1 MKPIESGLK
10 DKKVVVLG
18 GSSGIGLDVSR
29 LAAQLGAEVVIASSS
44 AERVQQA
51 VADIG
56 GKTTGQALDLFDE
69 AAIEAFFG
77 KLGALDQL
85 VYTAADS
92 LHVSDLATTD
102 LKDARKAFE
111 LRYWSALAAVKY
123 ATPHIRKGGA
133 ITLTTGI
140 YGQRPIKGIP
150 IVASI
155 AAMMEGLT
163 RALAIDLAPLR
174 VNCVSPG
181 VVRTKLWDSMPEQQ
195 RESFFES
202 TAKQML
208 VGRIGEPAEIAQTY
222 LYLMQQGYS
231 TGQTVIVDGGTS
243 LV

>member
-1 MKPIESGLK
+1 MEAIESGLK
-10 DKKVVVLG
+10 GKKVVVLG
-18 GSSGIGLDVSR
+18 GSSGIGLEVAR
-29 LAAQLGAEVVIASSS
+29 LASQLGAEVVIASSS
-44 AERVQQA
+44 LERVRQA
-51 VADIG
+51 VAEIG
-56 GKTTGQALDLFDE
+56 GKATGHALDLFDE
-69 AAIEAFFG
+69 AAIEVFFE
-77 KLGALDQL
+77 KLGPLDQL

-102 LKDARKAFE
+102 LKAARKAFE

-140 YGQRPIKGIP
+140 YGQRPPRGIP

-163 RALAIDLAPLR
+163 RALAIDLAPIR

-181 VVRTKLWDSMPEQQ
+181 VVRTKLWDSMPEEQ
-195 RESFFES
+195 RDAFFES

-208 VGRIGEPAEIAQTY
+208 VGRIGVPTEIAQTY
-222 LYLMQQGYS
+222 LYLMQQGFS
-231 TGQTVIVDGGTS
+231 TGQTVIVDGGAV

>member
-1 MKPIESGLK
+1 MEKIDSGLK
-10 DKKVVVLG
+10 GKKVVVLG
-18 GSSGIGLDVSR
+18 GSSGIGLEVSR
-29 LAAQLGAEVVIASSS
+29 QAEQLGAQVVIASSS
-44 AERVQQA
+44 AERVKQA
-51 VADIG
+51 VAEIG
-56 GKTTGQALDLFDE
+56 GKTTGQALDLSDE
-69 AAIEAFFG
+69 AAIEKFFED
-77 KLGALDQL
+77 LGPIDQL

-102 LKDARKAFE
+102 LKAARKAFE
-111 LRYWSALAAVKY
+111 LRFWSVLAAVKY

-140 YGQRPIKGIP
+140 YGQRPVKGIP

-155 AAMMEGLT
+155 ATMLEGLT
-163 RALAIDLAPLR
+163 RALAIDLAPIR

-181 VVRTKLWDSMPEQQ
+181 VVRTKLWDSMPEEQ
-195 RESFFES
+195 REAFFEA
-202 TAKQML
+202 TGKQML
-208 VGRIGEPAEIAQTY
+208 VGRVGEPEEIAQTY

>member
-1 MKPIESGLK
+1 MEKIDSGLK
-10 DKKVVVLG
+10 GKKVVVLG
-18 GSSGIGLDVSR
+18 GSSGIGLEVSR
-29 LAAQLGAEVVIASSS
+29 QAEQLGAQVVIASSS
-44 AERVQQA
+44 AERVKQA
-51 VADIG
+51 VAEIG
-56 GKTTGQALDLFDE
+56 GKTTGQALDLSDE
-69 AAIEAFFG
+69 AAIEKFFEG
-77 KLGALDQL
+77 LGPIDQL

-102 LKDARKAFE
+102 LKAARKAFE
-111 LRYWSALAAVKY
+111 LRFWSVLAAVKY

-140 YGQRPIKGIP
+140 YGQRPVKGIP

-155 AAMMEGLT
+155 ATMLEGLT
-163 RALAIDLAPLR
+163 RALAIDLAPIR

-181 VVRTKLWDSMPEQQ
+181 VVRTKLWDSMPEEQ
-195 RESFFES
+195 REAFFEA

-208 VGRIGEPAEIAQTY
+208 VGRVGEPEEIAQTY

>member
-1 MKPIESGLK
+1 MERIESGLK
-10 DKKVVVLG
+10 NKKVVVLG
-18 GSSGIGLDVSR
+18 GSSGIGLEMAQ
-29 LAAQLGAEVVIASSS
+29 LAQQLGAEVVIASSH
-44 AERVQQA
+44 AERVKQA
-51 VADIG
+51 IVEIG

-69 AAIEAFFG
+69 VAIEEFFD
-77 KLGALDQL
+77 KLGPLDQL

-102 LKDARKAFE
+102 LKAARKAFD
-111 LRYWSALAAVKY
+111 LRYRSALAAVKY
-123 ATPHIRKGGA
+123 ATPHIRKDGA
-133 ITLTTGI
+133 VTLTTGV

-150 IVASI
+150 IIASI

-163 RALAIDLAPLR
+163 RSLAIDLAPIR

-181 VVRTKLWDSMPEQQ
+181 VVRTKLWDSMPKEQ
-195 RESFFES
+195 REAFFET

-222 LYLMQQGYS
+222 LCLMQQGYS
-231 TGQTVIVDGGTS
+231 TGQTVIVDGGTM

>member
-1 MKPIESGLK
+1 MEKIDSGLK
-10 DKKVVVLG
+10 GKKVVVLG
-18 GSSGIGLDVSR
+18 GSSGIGLEVSR
-29 LAAQLGAEVVIASSS
+29 QAEQLGAQVVIASSS
-44 AERVQQA
+44 AERVKQA
-51 VADIG
+51 VAEIG
-56 GKTTGQALDLFDE
+56 GKTTGQALDLSDE
-69 AAIEAFFG
+69 AAIEKFFEG
-77 KLGALDQL
+77 LGPIDQL

-102 LKDARKAFE
+102 LKAARKAFE
-111 LRYWSALAAVKY
+111 LRFWSVLAAVKY

-140 YGQRPIKGIP
+140 YGQRPVKGIP

-155 AAMMEGLT
+155 ATMLEGLT
-163 RALAIDLAPLR
+163 RALAIDLAPIR

-181 VVRTKLWDSMPEQQ
+181 VVRTKLWDSMPEEQ
-195 RESFFES
+195 REAFFEA
-202 TAKQML
+202 TGKQML
-208 VGRIGEPAEIAQTY
+208 VGRVGEPEEIAQTY

>member
-1 MKPIESGLK
+1 METIDSGLK
-10 DKKVVVLG
+10 GKKVVVLG
-18 GSSGIGLDVSR
+18 GSSGIGLEVSR
-29 LAAQLGAEVVIASSS
+29 QAEQLGAQVVIASSS
-44 AERVQQA
+44 AERVKQA
-51 VADIG
+51 VVEIG

-69 AAIEAFFG
+69 AAIEKFFEG
-77 KLGALDQL
+77 LGPIDQL

-102 LKDARKAFE
+102 LKAARKAFE
-111 LRYWSALAAVKY
+111 LRFWSVLAAVKY

-140 YGQRPIKGIP
+140 YGQRPVKGIP

-155 AAMMEGLT
+155 ATMLEGLT
-163 RALAIDLAPLR
+163 RALAIDLAPIR

-181 VVRTKLWDSMPEQQ
+181 VVRTKLWDSMPEEQ
-195 RESFFES
+195 REAFFEA
-202 TAKQML
+202 TGKQML
-208 VGRIGEPAEIAQTY
+208 VGRVGEPEEIAQTY

>member
-1 MKPIESGLK
+1 
-10 DKKVVVLG
+10 
-18 GSSGIGLDVSR
+18 
-29 LAAQLGAEVVIASSS
+29 VIASSN
-44 AERVQQA
+44 AERVKQA
-51 VADIG
+51 VTEIG
-56 GKTTGQALDLFDE
+56 GKTTGQALDLSDE
-69 AAIEAFFG
+69 AAIEAFFE
-77 KLGALDQL
+77 KLGPLDQM

-102 LKDARKAFE
+102 LKVARKAFE

-133 ITLTTGI
+133 ITLTTGV

-150 IVASI
+150 IIASI

-163 RALAIDLAPLR
+163 RSLAIDLAPIR

-181 VVRTKLWDSMPEQQ
+181 VVRTKLWDSMPEEQ
-195 RESFFES
+195 REAFFETTS
-202 TAKQML
+202 KQML

-231 TGQTVIVDGGTS
+231 TGQTVIVDGGTM